1 MYLHS
6 VKSFAKINLGLKILN
21 KRDDDFHNIQS
32 IFIELDL
39 YDKIEFIPSNQ
50 FSFDS
55 NNKELKNNKNNTI
68 VLAYKLLN
76 KLYGFKT
83 HYKIFLHKNIPF
95 FSGLGGGSSNAACTI
110 KELNKLQ
117 NLSLKNDEMEKI
129 GLSIG
134 SDVPF
139 FIKGGTNF
147 VEGRGEKISSYSDV
161 VIKDLFFLIIIP
173 SFKVSTKW
181 AYNKIKKNLDGNLES
196 YKFPPLDSQ
205 GDLKF
210 FKNDFDNVVGSTYP
224 EIFEIKEFLYEN
236 GALYSS
242 LSGSGSTV
250 FGVYNDFKLIKE
262 VKDKLNNY
270 TTFIASSV

>member
-1 MYLHS
+1 MCLHS
-6 VKSFAKINLGLKILN
+6 VKSYAKINLGLKILN
-21 KRDDDFHNIQS
+21 KRDDGFHNIQS

-39 YDKIEFIPSNQ
+39 YDKIEFIPSHQ

-55 NNKELKNNKNNTI
+55 NNKELKNNAHNTI
-68 VLAYKLLN
+68 IAAYRTLSKHYN
-76 KLYGFKT
+76 FKN

-95 FSGLGGGSSNAACTI
+95 FSGLGGGSSNAAYTI

-117 NLSLKNDEMEKI
+117 NLNLKNDEMEKI

-139 FIKGGTNF
+139 FIKGGINL
-147 VEGRGEKISSYSDV
+147 VEGRGEKISDYSDA

>member
-1 MYLHS
+1 MCLHS
-6 VKSFAKINLGLKILN
+6 VKSYAKINLGLKILN
-21 KRDDDFHNIQS
+21 KRDDNFHNIQS

-39 YDKIEFIPSNQ
+39 YDKIEFIPSHQ

-68 VLAYKLLN
+68 ILAYNILS
-76 KLYGFKT
+76 KLYNFKN

-95 FSGLGGGSSNAACTI
+95 FSGLGGGSSNAAYTI
-110 KELNKLQ
+110 KKLNKLQ
-117 NLSLKNDEMEKI
+117 NLNLKNDDMEKI

-139 FIKGGTNF
+139 FIKGGTSL
-147 VEGRGEKISSYSDV
+147 VEGRGEKISSYSDMV
-161 VIKDLFFLIIIP
+161 LKDLFFLIIIP
-173 SFKVSTKW
+173 SFKISTKW